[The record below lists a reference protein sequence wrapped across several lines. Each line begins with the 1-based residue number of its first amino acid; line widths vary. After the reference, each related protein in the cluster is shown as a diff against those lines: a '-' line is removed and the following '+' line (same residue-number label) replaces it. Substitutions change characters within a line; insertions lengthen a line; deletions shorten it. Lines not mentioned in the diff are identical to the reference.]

1 MLTVRPFCNED
12 PPQLLSLWRKS
23 QMRGNRSKLTPLTM
37 GILQSQILGIPFFD
51 PHSIWLAF
59 SDGNAIGYIHT
70 CLSPNESLSG
80 FTNKSGHICFIA
92 VDPSYDDAVLCTRIL
107 IRAGTQYLRNLNV
120 KEIFGGSFHPFHP
133 LHPLS
138 PPPFYTGFYGG
149 AETIGFFDSDS
160 HIARG
165 FLDSGY
171 IAKANTIRYSLK
183 LSGYTPPVTINTVE
197 WRQNLTLMFT
207 APTATNWWEAC
218 SIAHFD
224 YIDVTAYLN
233 SSGKPISRA
242 RVRIVNPTPEDN
254 GLDVGNMYV
263 ESWDAALTNIRVH
276 PDYHQSGVGAY
287 TLGET
292 LRQLVAQ
299 KMVAR
304 IEAHVLEEI
313 KALNMLLLAMKWEKI
328 DTGKIYYKSFV

>member
-1 MLTVRPFCNED
+1 MLTVRPFRNED

-23 QMRGNRSKLTPLTM
+23 QLRGNRAKLTPLTM

-59 SDGNAIGYIHT
+59 ADGDAVGYIHT
-70 CLSPNESLSG
+70 CLSPNESRSG
-80 FTNKSGHICFIA
+80 FTNESGHICFIA
-92 VDPSYDDAVLCTRIL
+92 IDPSYNDAVVCARVL
-107 IRAGTQYLRNLNV
+107 IRAGTQYLREHNV
-120 KEIFGGSFHPFHP
+120 KEIFAGSLRQP
-133 LHPLS
+133 LYS
-138 PPPFYTGFYGG
+138 PPFYTGFYGG
-149 AETIGFFDSDS
+149 AETIGFFDSDI

-171 IAKANTIRYSLK
+171 HAKTNTVRYALK
-183 LSGYTPPVTINTVE
+183 LSGYTPPVTINTIE

-207 APTATNWWEAC
+207 SPTPSNWWEAC

-233 SSGKPISRA
+233 SSGKAISRA

-254 GLDVGNMYV
+254 GVDFGNMYV
-263 ESWDAALTNIRVH
+263 ESWDAALMDIRVR
-276 PDYHQSGVGAY
+276 PEYHQSGVGAY
-287 TLGET
+287 TLGEM

-304 IEAHVLEEI
+304 IEAHVLEDAE
-313 KALNMLLLAMKWEKI
+313 ALNMLLLAMKWEKI
-328 DTGKIYYKSFV
+328 DAGKVYYKSFG